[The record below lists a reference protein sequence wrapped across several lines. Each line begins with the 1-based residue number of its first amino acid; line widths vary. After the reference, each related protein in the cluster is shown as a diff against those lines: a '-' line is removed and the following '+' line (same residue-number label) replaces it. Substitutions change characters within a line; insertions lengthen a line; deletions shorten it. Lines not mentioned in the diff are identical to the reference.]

1 MLISEDILKI
11 KNIDKL
17 NENDIIKLNSI
28 HSSIGSDDSFDSWFE
43 NSISSKKIPKALS
56 LVYLFMYIV
65 LVFFMGAPLFLTLIP
80 LTVIYLIP
88 ISMILFIDSLT
99 SKIPFLFFISIKWK
113 LWLPSIK
120 IKNK

>member
-1 MLISEDILKI
+1 M

-43 NSISSKKIPKALS
+43 HSISSKKIPKALS

-65 LVFFMGAPLFLTLIP
+65 LVFFMEAPLFLTLIP
-80 LTVIYLIP
+80 LTIIYLIP
-88 ISMILFIDSLT
+88 ISMVLFIDSLT